1 MKSSKCKVLSYSL
14 NRKAGYIILETTT
27 GFFRVYKSGRVERRQ
42 DATFREQ
49 AFGWLMAYEKNLT
62 ADGYKVCEATKGTGT
77 PGGKIIATCYRI
89 LGV

>member
-1 MKSSKCKVLSYSL
+1 MSPAKCKVLSYSL

-42 DATFREQ
+42 DAAFRTE
-49 AFGWLMAYEKNLT
+49 AFGWLTAYEKNLT
-62 ADGYKVCEATKGTGT
+62 ADGYKVCEATKGGGT
-77 PGGKIIATCYRI
+77 PGSKIIAACYRI